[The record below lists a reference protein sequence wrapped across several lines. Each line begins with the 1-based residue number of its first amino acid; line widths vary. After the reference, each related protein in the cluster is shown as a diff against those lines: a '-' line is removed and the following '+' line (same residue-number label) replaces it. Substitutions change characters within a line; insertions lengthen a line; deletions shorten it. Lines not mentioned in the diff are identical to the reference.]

1 MNFYLIENEACST
14 RGDHYRMGQ
23 SSSKPNDG
31 TGTALQS
38 RIVATTLTLFLQNQS
53 EILQFIVMG
62 KHEEA
67 LINKI

>member
-14 RGDHYRMGQ
+14 RGDHYRKGQ

-38 RIVATTLTLFLQNQS
+38 RIVATTLALFLQDQS
-53 EILQFIVMG
+53 ILFKILQSIVMG

-67 LINKI
+67 